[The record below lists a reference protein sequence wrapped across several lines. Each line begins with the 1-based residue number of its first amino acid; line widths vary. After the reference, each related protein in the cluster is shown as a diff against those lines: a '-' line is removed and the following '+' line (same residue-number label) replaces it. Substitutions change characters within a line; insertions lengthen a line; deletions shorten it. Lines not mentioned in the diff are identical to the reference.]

1 MDRDAID
8 FGTADVKAL
17 FRKLFIPTVLGMLSL
32 SAVTAA
38 DGIFVGRGVGS
49 DGIAAINICVP
60 LWMIFTGLGL
70 MMGVG
75 CSVVASIHL
84 ARGKEKAARIN
95 ITQAFLF
102 VTLLTVVLTV
112 LILGFAH
119 PLARLLGASERLMPQ
134 VIGYMVWIFPSMLFQ
149 LWTTV
154 GLFVLRLD
162 GAPKLAMWCSVVSG
176 AINVVLDWLFI
187 FPLGMGVK
195 GAAIATAISIVAG
208 GLIVVLYLLFFA
220 RRLRFYRLKTS
231 LKSLRLSLR
240 NIGYQCRV
248 GSSALLGELTLAV
261 LMFAGNLTF
270 VHYLGDD
277 GVGAFG
283 IACYYIPFVFMI
295 GNAIAQSAQPIWSYN
310 YGAGNASRV
319 RQALR
324 LVLRTAVFCGA
335 CTTALFVLAP
345 QMLVGLFIPLDVPA
359 ARIAVGGFPLFAV
372 GFVCFVLN
380 LVLIGYN
387 QSLERV
393 RAATGLALLRGA
405 LFLVPAFLL
414 LPRLLGTPG
423 IWLAMPL
430 SEVATTTVALLV
442 RAGGRRR
449 G

>member
-1 MDRDAID
+1 MNRDAID
-8 FGTADVKAL
+8 FGSADVPTL
-17 FRKLFIPTVLGMLSL
+17 FRKLFIPTLLGMVSL

-38 DGIFVGRGVGS
+38 DGIFVGHGVGS
-49 DGIAAINICVP
+49 DGIAAVNICVP
-60 LWMIFTGLGL
+60 LWMVFTGLGL

-102 VTLLTVVLTV
+102 TTLVAVVLTA

-119 PLARLLGASERLMPQ
+119 PLARLLGASDRLMPQ
-134 VIGYMVWIFPSMLFQ
+134 VIQYMVWVFPSMLFQ
-149 LWTTV
+149 LWTAV
-154 GLFVLRLD
+154 GLFALRLD
-162 GAPKLAMWCSVVSG
+162 GAPKLAMWCSIISG

-208 GLIVVLYLLFFA
+208 GLIVVVYLLFFA

-231 LKSLRLSLR
+231 LKSLRLSVR

-283 IACYYIPFVFMI
+283 IACYYTPFVFMI
-295 GNAIAQSAQPIWSYN
+295 GNAISQSAQPIWSYG
-310 YGAGNASRV
+310 YGAGDASRV

-324 LVLRTAVFCGA
+324 LVLRTAVFCGV
-335 CTTALFVLAP
+335 CTTVLFVLAP
-345 QMLVGLFIPLDVPA
+345 RMLVGLFISLDVPA
-359 ARIAVGGFPLFAV
+359 ARIAVEGFPLFAV
-372 GFVCFVLN
+372 GFICFVLN
-380 LVLIGYN
+380 LTLIGYN

-393 RAATGLALLRGA
+393 RAATFYALLRGL
-405 LFLVPAFLL
+405 LFLVPSFLF

-430 SEVATTTVALLV
+430 SEIATTAVALLV
-442 RAGGRRR
+442 RTIRR
-449 G
+449 

>member
-1 MDRDAID
+1 MNRDAID
-8 FGTADVKAL
+8 FGSADVPTL
-17 FRKLFIPTVLGMLSL
+17 FRKLFIPTLLGMLSL

-38 DGIFVGRGVGS
+38 DGIFVGQGVGS

-102 VTLLTVVLTV
+102 TTLLTVVMTA
-112 LILGFAH
+112 LILGFVH

-134 VIGYMVWIFPSMLFQ
+134 VIQYMVWIFPAMPFQ
-149 LWTTV
+149 LWTAV
-154 GLFVLRLD
+154 GLFALRLD
-162 GAPKLAMWCSVVSG
+162 GAPKLAMWCSVISG

-195 GAAIATAISIVAG
+195 GAAVATAISIVAG
-208 GLIVVLYLLFFA
+208 GLIVVVYLLFFA
-220 RRLRFYRLKTS
+220 RLLRFYRLKTS
-231 LKSLRLSLR
+231 LKSLRLSVR
-240 NIGYQCRV
+240 NIGYQCRI

-283 IACYYIPFVFMI
+283 IACYYTPFVFMI
-295 GNAIAQSAQPIWSYN
+295 GNAIAQSAQPIWSYS
-310 YGAGNASRV
+310 YGAGDASRV

-324 LVLRTAVFCGA
+324 LVLRTALFCGA
-335 CTTALFVLAP
+335 CTTVLFVLAP
-345 QMLVGLFIPLDVPA
+345 RMLVGLFIPLDVPA
-359 ARIAVGGFPLFAV
+359 ARIAVEGFPLFAA
-372 GFVCFVLN
+372 GFICFVLN
-380 LVLIGYN
+380 LALIGYN

-393 RAATGLALLRGA
+393 RAATFYALLRGL
-405 LFLVPAFLL
+405 LFLVPSFLF
-414 LPRLLGTPG
+414 LPRLLGAPG

-430 SEVATTTVALLV
+430 SEIATTAVALLV
-442 RAGGRRR
+442 RAVRRR
-449 G
+449 